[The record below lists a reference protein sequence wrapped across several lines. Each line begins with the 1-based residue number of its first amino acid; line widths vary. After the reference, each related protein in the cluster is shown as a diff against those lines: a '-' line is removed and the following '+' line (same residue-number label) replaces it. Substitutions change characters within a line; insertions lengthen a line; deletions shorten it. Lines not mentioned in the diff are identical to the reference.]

1 MSSFPFNQTQVESR
15 GAETAQPTDWSA
27 TQPAQESASQSV
39 QQGSVF
45 QPHPQQ
51 FTYPDVDIVD
61 AGDAVIAYVDL
72 PGYDADD
79 IRVRIDQQ
87 TLMIDATRED
97 GVGESDTVVA
107 RERPT
112 TIERTVTLPAVV
124 RAGGAEAELN
134 DGVCMI
140 SLPKAATDRY
150 EEIHVKSD

>member
-1 MSSFPFNQTQVESR
+1 MSSFPFNQPQVKSHS
-15 GAETAQPTDWSA
+15 GETARPTDWSA
-27 TQPAQESASQSV
+27 TQSTQEPASQSV
-39 QQGSVF
+39 QQRSVF
-45 QPHPQQ
+45 QPHRQQ

-72 PGYDADD
+72 PGSDADD

-87 TLMIDATRED
+87 TLMIDATRDD
-97 GVGESDTVVA
+97 GLGESDTVVA

-112 TIERTVTLPAVV
+112 AIDRTVTLPAVV
-124 RAGGAEAELN
+124 RAGGAEAELT

-150 EEIHVKSD
+150 EEIHVKGD